1 MSNIL
6 SGLRKGYA
14 RKIRRKAH
22 IQSKPLLRAFSEVPR
37 EQYLGPGPWKILSQ
51 RPRDYLRGRLYRT
64 TGDAHPRH
72 LYDDVLV
79 GIFPER
85 LLNNGQPSSLAGWV
99 DHLDLKR
106 GERVVHVGCGTGYY
120 TAILAHV
127 VGSGGHVTAVEI
139 DDELA
144 PRAKTNLAHLRHVE
158 VVHGDGSAFDFSSAD
173 AVFVNA
179 GATHV
184 PERWIESMR
193 PGARLMFP
201 LITTSLVLLP
211 TLFRRND
218 GGVVIREGTLRAG
231 MAGVMLLV
239 RRNDGTYPVTPVSTV
254 VIFPC
259 LGAIDRDADAML
271 SRALA
276 TGGYHLIRS
285 LRRDAHV
292 PDETCWLHRDS
303 TCLSKAAIPNS

>member
-6 SGLRKGYA
+6 SRVRKRYA

-22 IQSKPLLRAFSEVPR
+22 IRSKTLVRAFAEVPR

-51 RPRDYLRGRLYRT
+51 RPRDYLRGHWYRT
-64 TGDAHPRH
+64 TRDAHPRH

-79 GIFPER
+79 GIFPDR
-85 LLNNGQPSSLAGWV
+85 LLNNGQPSGLAGWFEQ
-99 DHLDLKR
+99 LDLER
-106 GERVVHVGCGTGYY
+106 GERVIHVGCGTGYY

-127 VGSGGHVTAVEI
+127 VGPSGHVTAVEI
-139 DDELA
+139 DGELA
-144 PRAKTNLAHLRHVE
+144 ARAKANLAHLHHVE

-184 PERWIESMR
+184 PARWIESMR
-193 PGARLMFP
+193 PGARLMLP
-201 LITTSLVLLP
+201 LITTHLVVLP
-211 TLFRRND
+211 TNFRRRESEAL
-218 GGVVIREGTLRAG
+218 IRVGTWRAR

-239 RRNDGTYPVTPVSTV
+239 RRDNATYPVTPVSTV
-254 VIFPC
+254 GIFPC
-259 LGAIDRDADAML
+259 VGAIDRDADATL

-276 TGGYHLIRS
+276 TGGYHLIQS
-285 LRRDAHV
+285 LRRDAHLA
-292 PDETCWLHRDS
+292 DESCWLHRDS
-303 TCLSKAAIPNS
+303 ACLSKTSILNS